1 MRLEFGKSDA
11 PVASLT
17 RDEWLRRKEI
27 HQELVGRWADDR
39 VSRATVGIPDPV
51 YDFLFTYY
59 SFRPAYLKRWSPG
72 PDIELQDAEPADLD
86 WPNDFQRTPAGW
98 MLPAVAFPEHRVPYL
113 NWAITYLE
121 QTTDRLPTFFCFG
134 LHEWA
139 MVYKIDAPR
148 HSQVPLRL
156 SPQRIE
162 EVVEQADL
170 RCSHYDAFRFFT
182 PDAAP
187 RNRTQL
193 TREQTTE
200 CDQRGCIHVTMD
212 LYRFANKIAPWCPSE
227 LLADTFLLAVD
238 ARTIDMRSSPYDLK
252 DRGFE
257 PIRIEE
263 AAGREE
269 FVREQRRL
277 ADKAQPIRARLL
289 ELYRYLRVR
298 SRTSGL

>member
-1 MRLEFGKSDA
+1 MRLELGSPDERST
-11 PVASLT
+11 SLA
-17 RDEWLRRKEI
+17 RDQWMPRKER
-27 HQELVGRWADDR
+27 HQELVGRWADER

-72 PDIELQDAEPADLD
+72 PDIELQGAVPSDID
-86 WPNDFQRTPAGW
+86 WPRDFQQTPVGW
-98 MLPAVAFPEHRVPYL
+98 ILPAHSFPKHRVPYL
-113 NWAITYLE
+113 DWAITYLA

-139 MVYKIDAPR
+139 MVYKINSPR
-148 HSQVPLRL
+148 HSQIPLRL
-156 SPQRIE
+156 SPKRIE
-162 EVVEQADL
+162 EVVEQAEL

-182 PDAAP
+182 PEAVP

-212 LYRFANKIAPWCPSE
+212 LYRFANKIAPWCSSE
-227 LLADTFLLAVD
+227 LLAEAFLLAVD
-238 ARTIDMRSSPYDLK
+238 ARTIDMRSSPYDLA

-257 PIRIEE
+257 PIRIEDP
-263 AAGREE
+263 AGREE

-277 ADKAQPIRARLL
+277 AEKAQPIRARLL
-289 ELYRYLRVR
+289 ELYRYLRMAR
-298 SRTSGL
+298 L